1 MVFSS
6 LVFLSVFLPTVLLLY
21 WLLPSIAGKNILL
34 LAASLFFY
42 AYGEPVY
49 VFFMILSSLFHYVC
63 ALWIEKN
70 RNRSKT
76 LMVFVVVVNLVL
88 LCVFKYA
95 GFLAETFNSIT
106 GMGLPVPEVALPVG
120 ISFFTFQAM
129 SYVIDVYRA
138 QVQPQKH
145 FTHVLLYISLFP
157 QLIAGP
163 IVKYHDVEKE
173 LVCRRFD
180 VEETARGIR
189 RFIAGLG
196 KKVLIANYMGEMA
209 DTLFC
214 APMEQIHMAGAW
226 LGAAVY
232 MLQIYFD
239 FSGYSDMA
247 IGIGHMF
254 GFHFKENFYYPYHAG
269 SIRDFWH
276 RWHISLSGWFREY
289 LYIPLGGSRKGRAR
303 TVVNKF
309 VVFACTGMWHGA
321 NLTFL
326 FWGLFHGCLLFIE
339 EFLPFFQTE
348 KTGWKKAAAHI
359 YVIFA
364 VLIGFVFFRADNIG
378 QGINWVI
385 KMFTGIQHNPNA
397 TRLVLSLLTPVH
409 LAAFAA
415 GILASAPVAETVGK
429 AKAMQK
435 VLWPASLL
443 LLFLCM
449 LNLAG
454 GTYNPFIYFRF

>member
-196 KKVLIANYMGEMA
+196 KKVLIANY
-209 DTLFC
+209 
-214 APMEQIHMAGAW
+214 I
-226 LGAAVY
+226 
-232 MLQIYFD
+232 
-239 FSGYSDMA
+239 
-247 IGIGHMF
+247 
-254 GFHFKENFYYPYHAG
+254 
-269 SIRDFWH
+269 
-276 RWHISLSGWFREY
+276 
-289 LYIPLGGSRKGRAR
+289 
-303 TVVNKF
+303 
-309 VVFACTGMWHGA
+309 
-321 NLTFL
+321 
-326 FWGLFHGCLLFIE
+326 
-339 EFLPFFQTE
+339 
-348 KTGWKKAAAHI
+348 
-359 YVIFA
+359 
-364 VLIGFVFFRADNIG
+364 
-378 QGINWVI
+378 
-385 KMFTGIQHNPNA
+385 
-397 TRLVLSLLTPVH
+397 LSLIH
-409 LAAFAA
+409 
-415 GILASAPVAETVGK
+415 I
-429 AKAMQK
+429 
-435 VLWPASLL
+435 
-443 LLFLCM
+443 
-449 LNLAG
+449 
-454 GTYNPFIYFRF
+454 